1 MKKTILLT
9 LILLI
14 SFVGYSQVTE
24 VFTYTN
30 DNKPDDDKNFYEN
43 YIYKGKYY
51 YTGKTSVGLTYLY
64 SFDGVGQPVQIKEIT
79 STARK
84 EATTS
89 NPTSGFHFISNE
101 KYLYFTTI
109 TVLSGSEVEYELW
122 RTDGTDSGTL
132 KLLNYKGTTVAYP
145 SINNSIKWTNT
156 KVENSLNG
164 DILFF
169 ASVSPNTRSLWK
181 SNGTPEGT
189 VLVKEFSANG
199 ISDYANY
206 VLEKA
211 GSNYLFIRYSS
222 ATYTYEF
229 WKTDGSEA
237 GTQQLKDGEGN
248 FATILQTIG
257 LLNGRYYY
265 ASDFSNIYST
275 DGISVSKEFSLPTS
289 NLLHGQPLFNG
300 NNEAYYLTK
309 SLTAPRKIS
318 VYYVKDNMQSP
329 QKLVEF
335 AADSENYKLIYAS
348 NKGVLLNKYDS
359 SDKLQAQ
366 VMVDKTTKTATIYPT
381 LMKFQRDN
389 IQWGMIEYNNEL
401 YFGTALNTDTNSIG
415 NELWKIG
422 ATDVELVQDIYPGSV
437 TFFGMTIANGSSPER
452 FFILNN
458 KVFFKAGTTAGTKL
472 YTLGT
477 GNLGVSELGQESKE
491 FMVYPNPSNGSF
503 QINFNDELSDSL
515 VSIYTT
521 SGVIVKQFKLN
532 EITAHQT
539 LESGFYIINVTHS
552 GKTQTQKLIIK

>member
-9 LILLI
+9 LTLLI

-24 VFTYTN
+24 VFTFTN

-43 YIYKGKYY
+43 YIYQGKYY
-51 YTGKTSVGLTYLY
+51 YTGKTSAGLTYLY
-64 SFDGVGQPVQIKEIT
+64 SFNGAGQPVQIKEVT
-79 STARK
+79 STSKKAGI
-84 EATTS
+84 ATT
-89 NPTSGFHFISNE
+89 PTSGFHFISNE

-132 KLLNYKGTTVAYP
+132 KLLNYKGTSIVFP
-145 SINNSIKWTNT
+145 SIINTIKWTNT

-206 VLEKA
+206 VLEKV

-222 ATYTYEF
+222 ATYTYEL
-229 WKTDGSEA
+229 WKTDGTAS
-237 GTQQLKDGEGN
+237 GTEQLRDDKGN
-248 FATILQTIG
+248 PQSILQTIG
-257 LLNGRYYY
+257 LLNGRYYFL
-265 ASDFSNIYST
+265 ANFSDIYST
-275 DGISVSKEFSLPTS
+275 DGNVATKEFSLPASTFLDS
-289 NLLHGQPLFNG
+289 QSLFNG
-300 NNEAYYLTK
+300 NNEAYYTVK
-309 SLTAPRKIS
+309 SLTAPKKVT

-329 QKLVEF
+329 EKLTEF
-335 AADSENYKLIYAS
+335 SADTDNYKLIYAS
-348 NKGVLLNKYDS
+348 NKGILINKYDS
-359 SDKLQAQ
+359 NDKLQAQ
-366 VMVDKTTKTATIYPT
+366 IMVDKSTKAVNVYSTM
-381 LMKFQRDN
+381 MKVKRDN
-389 IQWGMIEYNNEL
+389 IQLGMIEYDNNL

-422 ATDVELVQDIYPGSV
+422 ATDVELVQDIYPGSI

-458 KVFFKAGTTAGTKL
+458 KIFFKAGTSAGTKL

-477 GNLGVSELGQESKE
+477 GSLGVSELGQESKE
-491 FMVYPNPSNGSF
+491 FMIYPNPSNGSF
-503 QINFNDELSDSL
+503 QINFNDELSESL
-515 VSIYTT
+515 VSVYTT
-521 SGVIVKQFKLN
+521 SGVLVKQFNLN
-532 EITAHQT
+532 ETTANQT
-539 LESGFYIINVTHS
+539 LESGFYLITVTN
-552 GKTQTQKLIIK
+552 KNKVQTQKLIIK